1 MERFILSFG
10 QDFIIVKFSILRY
23 DIEEKRNDGFS
34 YRRELITKGIM
45 KYWLFFYLVDN
56 KRVRDTSVLANG
68 EFILCIIQNNHC
80 TVITIDSSVA
90 WGTKDCNNTWKNIN
104 SLPLMQLIPIF
115 LYFMTP
121 DYAFYTI
128 SF

>member
-68 EFILCIIQNNHC
+68 EFILGIIQNNHR
-80 TVITIDSSVA
+80 TVVTVDSSVA
-90 WGTKDCNNTWKNIN
+90 WGTKDCDNTWKNIN
-104 SLPLMQLIPIF
+104 SLPLMQLIAIF
-115 LYFMTP
+115 LYFMAP
-121 DYAFYTI
+121 DNAFYTI